1 MCQNKNII
9 INATSNNMNIK
20 SNKKSSYSV
29 KKLLQKIFKQQQRQQ
44 QQQVEEEQNMQNTHK
59 ANSLE
64 SLESI
69 ENSRNE
75 SIDINNKSCA
85 ISLESYEN
93 EANERLSASCEMED
107 YEFEQLPTVPVHFV
121 RTAHGTFFWTA
132 ASDLPAD
139 NDLVEPLYC
148 STANEI
154 AVAQFQDR
162 WVQA

>member
-9 INATSNNMNIK
+9 ISNNMNVK
-20 SNKKSSYSV
+20 SNKKSYSV
-29 KKLLQKIFKQQQRQQ
+29 KKLLQKIFKQQQ
-44 QQQVEEEQNMQNTHK
+44 VEEQQNMQNTHK

-64 SLESI
+64 SLESM
-69 ENSRNE
+69 ENSRNADLE
-75 SIDINNKSCA
+75 SIVNKSCTV
-85 ISLESYEN
+85 SLESYEN

-107 YEFEQLPTVPVHFV
+107 YELEQLPTVPVHFV

>member
-1 MCQNKNII
+1 MCQNKTNDT
-9 INATSNNMNIK
+9 NTMSLK
-20 SNKKSSYSV
+20 SNKKLSYSV
-29 KKLLQKIFKQQQRQQ
+29 KKLLQKIFKQQQQQ
-44 QQQVEEEQNMQNTHK
+44 QQQLVEEEQNLKNTLK

-69 ENSRNE
+69 ENSRNADLE
-75 SIDINNKSCA
+75 SASVCA
-85 ISLESYEN
+85 SMESYEN

-107 YEFEQLPTVPVHFV
+107 YELEQLPSVPVHFV

-139 NDLVEPLYC
+139 NDLIQPLCC

-154 AVAQFQDR
+154 AVAQDR

>member
-1 MCQNKNII
+1 MFHKTNVI
-9 INATSNNMNIK
+9 ANNMNKK
-20 SNKKSSYSV
+20 SNKKSYSV
-29 KKLLQKIFKQQQRQQ
+29 KKILQSIFKQ
-44 QQQVEEEQNMQNTHK
+44 QQQVEEQQNLQNTHK

-75 SIDINNKSCA
+75 SIDNNKSCA
-85 ISLESYEN
+85 LSLESYEN
-93 EANERLSASCEMED
+93 EANERLFASCEMED
-107 YEFEQLPTVPVHFV
+107 YEFEQLPTVPVHFM
-121 RTAHGTFFWTA
+121 RTTHGTFFWTA
-132 ASDLPAD
+132 TSDLPAD

-148 STANEI
+148 TTANEI

>member
-9 INATSNNMNIK
+9 VNNNMNIK
-20 SNKKSSYSV
+20 SNKKSYSV
-29 KKLLQKIFKQQQRQQ
+29 KKLLQKIFKQQQ
-44 QQQVEEEQNMQNTHK
+44 QQVEEQQNMQNTHK

-69 ENSRNE
+69 ENSRNADLE
-75 SIDINNKSCA
+75 SIANKSCCA
-85 ISLESYEN
+85 DSLESYEN
-93 EANERLSASCEMED
+93 EANERLSSASCEIED

-132 ASDLPAD
+132 ASDFPAD
-139 NDLVEPLYC
+139 NDLVEPLCC

>member
-1 MCQNKNII
+1 MCQNKTN
-9 INATSNNMNIK
+9 TMTIK
-20 SNKKSSYSV
+20 SNKKLSYSV
-29 KKLLQKIFKQQQRQQ
+29 KKLLQKIFKQQQ
-44 QQQVEEEQNMQNTHK
+44 VEEEQNLKNTLK

-69 ENSRNE
+69 ENSRNA
-75 SIDINNKSCA
+75 D
-85 ISLESYEN
+85 LESTASVCLSMESCEN
-93 EANERLSASCEMED
+93 EANERLSASCDIED
-107 YEFEQLPTVPVHFV
+107 YELEQLPTVPVHFV

-139 NDLVEPLYC
+139 NDLIEPLYC

>member
-1 MCQNKNII
+1 MCQNKN
-9 INATSNNMNIK
+9 NTANTMTIK
-20 SNKKSSYSV
+20 SNKKLSYSV
-29 KKLLQKIFKQQQRQQ
+29 KKLLQKIFKQQQVEQ
-44 QQQVEEEQNMQNTHK
+44 EEEQNFKNTLK

-69 ENSRNE
+69 ENSRNASLE
-75 SIDINNKSCA
+75 CA
-85 ISLESYEN
+85 SLESFEN
-93 EANERLSASCEMED
+93 EANERLSQSCDMED

-132 ASDLPAD
+132 VSDLPAD
-139 NDLVEPLYC
+139 NDLVEPLGC
-148 STANEI
+148 STANEV

>member
-1 MCQNKNII
+1 KMCQNKTNTA
-9 INATSNNMNIK
+9 NTMTIK
-20 SNKKSSYSV
+20 SNKKLSYSV
-29 KKLLQKIFKQQQRQQ
+29 KKLLQKIFKQQQVEQ
-44 QQQVEEEQNMQNTHK
+44 EEEQNLKNTIK

-69 ENSRNE
+69 ENSRNASLE
-75 SIDINNKSCA
+75 CA
-85 ISLESYEN
+85 SLESFEN
-93 EANERLSASCEMED
+93 EANERLSQSCDMED

-132 ASDLPAD
+132 VSDLPAD
-139 NDLVEPLYC
+139 NDLVEPLAC
-148 STANEI
+148 CTANEV

>member
-1 MCQNKNII
+1 MCQSQNIV
-9 INATSNNMNIK
+9 NNMNIK
-20 SNKKSSYSV
+20 SNKKSYSV
-29 KKLLQKIFKQQQRQQ
+29 KKLLQKIFKQH
-44 QQQVEEEQNMQNTHK
+44 QQQVEEQQNMQNTHK

-69 ENSRNE
+69 ENSRNADLE
-75 SIDINNKSCA
+75 SIANKSCA
-85 ISLESYEN
+85 ASLESYEN

-107 YEFEQLPTVPVHFV
+107 YELEQMPTVPVHFV

>member
-9 INATSNNMNIK
+9 ISNNMNAK
-20 SNKKSSYSV
+20 SNKKSYSV
-29 KKLLQKIFKQQQRQQ
+29 KKLLQKIFKQQQ
-44 QQQVEEEQNMQNTHK
+44 VEEQQNMQNTHK

-69 ENSRNE
+69 ENSRNADLE
-75 SIDINNKSCA
+75 SINKSCA
-85 ISLESYEN
+85 VSLESYEN

-107 YEFEQLPTVPVHFV
+107 YELEQLPTVPVHFV

>member
-9 INATSNNMNIK
+9 IASAATNNMTNK

-29 KKLLQKIFKQQQRQQ
+29 KKLLQKIFKQQQQQ
-44 QQQVEEEQNMQNTHK
+44 EKHIEEQQNMQNTHK

-75 SIDINNKSCA
+75 SLDNNKSACA

>member
-1 MCQNKNII
+1 MCQNKTND
-9 INATSNNMNIK
+9 SNTMSIK
-20 SNKKSSYSV
+20 SNKKLSYSV
-29 KKLLQKIFKQQQRQQ
+29 KKLLQKIFKQQQQQ
-44 QQQVEEEQNMQNTHK
+44 LVEEEQNLKNTLK

-69 ENSRNE
+69 ENSRNADLE
-75 SIDINNKSCA
+75 SASVCA
-85 ISLESYEN
+85 SMESYEN
-93 EANERLSASCEMED
+93 EANERLSASCDMED
-107 YEFEQLPTVPVHFV
+107 YELEQLPSVPVHFV

-139 NDLVEPLYC
+139 NDLIEPLYC

-154 AVAQFQDR
+154 AVSQFQDR

>member
-9 INATSNNMNIK
+9 ANNNNMNIK
-20 SNKKSSYSV
+20 ANKKSYSV
-29 KKLLQKIFKQQQRQQ
+29 KKLLQKIFKQQQ
-44 QQQVEEEQNMQNTHK
+44 VEEQQNMQNTHK

-69 ENSRNE
+69 ENSRNADLE
-75 SIDINNKSCA
+75 SIANKSCA
-85 ISLESYEN
+85 DSLESYEN
-93 EANERLSASCEMED
+93 EANERLSASCEIED
-107 YEFEQLPTVPVHFV
+107 YELEQLPTVPVHFV

-139 NDLVEPLYC
+139 NDLIEPLYC

>member
-1 MCQNKNII
+1 MCQNK
-9 INATSNNMNIK
+9 INTATTMNIK
-20 SNKKSSYSV
+20 SNNKKLSYSV
-29 KKLLQKIFKQQQRQQ
+29 KKLLQKIFKQQQ
-44 QQQVEEEQNMQNTHK
+44 VEEEQNLKNTLK
-59 ANSLE
+59 ANSLD

-69 ENSRNE
+69 ENSRNADLE
-75 SIDINNKSCA
+75 STTSECL
-85 ISLESYEN
+85 SLESCEN
-93 EANERLSASCEMED
+93 EANERLSASCDMED
-107 YEFEQLPTVPVHFV
+107 YELEQLPTVPVHFV